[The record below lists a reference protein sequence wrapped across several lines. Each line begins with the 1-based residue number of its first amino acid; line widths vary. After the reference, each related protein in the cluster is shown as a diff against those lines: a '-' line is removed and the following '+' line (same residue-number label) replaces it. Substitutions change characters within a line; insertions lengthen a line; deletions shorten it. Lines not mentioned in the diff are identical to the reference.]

1 MPPTHSAV
9 PTEAPSGAPSY
20 APTNAPFE
28 SPTPVPSMSFSP
40 SALPTPEPTYLWGP
54 AITPHVGGDQEVGAS
69 SDPGLSGPDRGDR
82 GTGEFTAHCVCHD
95 ELLDVT
101 YPDFLATRLPRAGID
116 FHLGRMAVQ
125 EVWNVGKVVTAAK
138 DQQGGAY
145 ADAFTVIETE
155 SVVAAMQ
162 VLWDDY
168 AKPVC
173 KATGELLTTS
183 NTCVVH
189 MYK

>member
-1 MPPTHSAV
+1 
-9 PTEAPSGAPSY
+9 
-20 APTNAPFE
+20 
-28 SPTPVPSMSFSP
+28 MSFSP

-138 DQQGGAY
+138 DQQG
-145 ADAFTVIETE
+145 FI
-155 SVVAAMQ
+155 
-162 VLWDDY
+162 
-168 AKPVC
+168 
-173 KATGELLTTS
+173 
-183 NTCVVH
+183 
-189 MYK
+189 MYLDEEAPEKQCEEQLVPSPIKNFGDSFPGTRRRAL